1 MGYLIFVLTLLLFVA
16 IGLLVGKYK
25 NHISRKTQVLIGA
38 SFLAIAL
45 LIGIYNT
52 LQEKESENL
61 STLKSAFVRDIP
73 LVCSY
78 QSSAIEI
85 TQTDFNLSNGTM
97 SFQGKP
103 NSSYSHI
110 IIPLQDCTLQEVD

>member
-1 MGYLIFVLTLLLFVA
+1 MPLLSGLVRGTLP
-16 IGLLVGKYK
+16 INYEEK
-25 NHISRKTQVLIGA
+25 
-38 SFLAIAL
+38 
-45 LIGIYNT
+45 NT

-78 QSSAIEI
+78 QGSAIEI